1 MLIASGWSGKSAAIY
16 QGIPLTLLGYDLGR
30 PVEVHKD
37 VPSDEVRDLLE
48 QTYPEFDEGI
58 PVIDHEDGAKLIEK
72 MKQDLV
78 EARAAAKDAAGG
90 GP

>member
-1 MLIASGWSGKSAAIY
+1 M
-16 QGIPLTLLGYDLGR
+16 
-30 PVEVHKD
+30 
-37 VPSDEVRDLLE
+37 
-48 QTYPEFDEGI
+48 
-58 PVIDHEDGAKLIEK
+58 IDHDDGAKLIEK